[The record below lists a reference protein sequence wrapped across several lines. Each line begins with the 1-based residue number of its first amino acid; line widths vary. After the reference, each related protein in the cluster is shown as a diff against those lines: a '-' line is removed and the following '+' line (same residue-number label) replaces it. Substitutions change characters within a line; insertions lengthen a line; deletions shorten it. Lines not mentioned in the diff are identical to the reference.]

1 MKTLEDAEKA
11 SPSQLKGMTPPQV
24 DELFA
29 AVYEV
34 SHGLYLKTL
43 DGWDDL
49 RSAAGDKRDPFTRAW
64 GMMMSEVEKK
74 AKARAAT
81 DPHSDAARA
90 IAYLEKIQ
98 AERERL
104 DRGVW
109 AKLLSEFDRR
119 GGWPRAYLA
128 ITNGKGH
135 VHRTDNCS
143 TCHRGAQRTRLH
155 WMIEYSGKT
164 QKKIIEAAGERA
176 CTVCYPDAPVSDRN
190 RPTQMFSPDEIE
202 ADKARKERAAAKAVR
217 DAKKAEK
224 SITDADGGPLRV
236 HTWTKKAHQKQVRG
250 KLVDVPEQSFHD
262 TLTTTHAARAWL
274 TDQFEAWRG
283 ENGSHRDVGK
293 VADAIALKESKTRD
307 QVIDEAKIRAKKR
320 GR

>member
-1 MKTLEDAEKA
+1 MKTLEDAEKV
-11 SPSQLKGMTPPQV
+11 SPSQLKGMTPPEV

-34 SHGLYLKTL
+34 SHELYLKTL

-49 RSAAGDKRDPFTRAW
+49 RSAAGDKRDPFTRVW
-64 GMMMSEVEKK
+64 GMMMSEAEKK
-74 AKARAAT
+74 AKAKAAA
-81 DPHSDAARA
+81 DPFSAAAQA
-90 IAYLEKIQ
+90 IANLEKIQ

-109 AKLLSEFDRR
+109 AKLTAEFDRR

-155 WMIEYSGKT
+155 WMTEYSGKT

-176 CTVCYPDAPVSDRN
+176 CTVCYPDAPVADRN
-190 RPTQMFSPDEIE
+190 RPTVMFSPDEIE
-202 ADKARKERAAAKAVR
+202 AAKAREQREVKRTEAAARKAAKA
-217 DAKKAEK
+217 
-224 SITDADGGPLRV
+224 ITDADGGPLRV
-236 HTWTKKAHQKQVRG
+236 HTWTKKAHKKQTRNG
-250 KLVDVPEQSFHD
+250 LVDVPEQSFHD
-262 TLTTTHAARAWL
+262 TLTTLHGARGWL
-274 TDQFEAWRG
+274 TDQVDPGRYNDG
-283 ENGSHRDVGK
+283 THRDIGK
-293 VADAIALKESKTRD
+293 VADAIALKEGKTRD
-307 QVIDEAKIRAKKR
+307 QVIEEAKVRAKKR
-320 GR
+320 R